1 MQANVDDLLLNF
13 PDPGPAPDDDTQLG
27 PAQSLEAVPVPA
39 GLPTA
44 AEAGFVRYRLLE
56 ALADPHG
63 LPAQDVLLR
72 RYVTYRSLPSDPAA
86 RVQSLYEARLTARL
100 QHPGVVPVY
109 SLEIPEDAAQA
120 GYAIKS
126 LSGETLAQWL
136 QTARAPAA
144 PESVQFWFSVI
155 LTACDTLH
163 YAHTQGIAHGNL
175 SPERLLSAPFNEVY
189 VLDWGLP
196 PALAAPFIAPEGGS
210 SALAD
215 QYALGQILQ
224 QLLAGLYPPGKVPP
238 ALQAIAARC
247 SAPRPAAR
255 YSDLAALAQDLRAFL
270 NDQATVAYPDN
281 AWRRLQR
288 WSRHHSARAL
298 GLASA
303 LVLAGAL
310 ALGGSLLLS
319 QRAQQATRQE
329 RQLRADIRQL
339 TARQGQVLDAY
350 FSQLLAL
357 TEGLATASAESWL
370 RRPPG
375 QPLRESLQ
383 PRLQA
388 LFQAVPPGLSRV
400 QLRLPGRDLLYAAT
414 GWQPDVPSRLSAGLS
429 DPDPDHGSWGLPLT
443 LPDGP
448 ALLPLTLPV
457 SDDAGQSLGQV
468 ALWIERPALQ
478 ALLQPATGL
487 APRAVWLLHRSGQAV
502 QLQGETA
509 LRLPTLPEASFGVF
523 VQQGRYY
530 AQQQLASRDWRL
542 VLAFAPAEGDR
553 P

>member
-1 MQANVDDLLLNF
+1 MDDLLRNPF
-13 PDPGPAPDDDTQLG
+13 EAGNTPDDDTQLG

-39 GLPTA
+39 GLPSA
-44 AEAGFVRYRLLE
+44 AEAGFVRYRLLDE
-56 ALADPHG
+56 ALSDQELA
-63 LPAQDVLLR
+63 AQDVLLR

-86 RVQSLYEARLTARL
+86 RDQALQEARLTARL

-109 SLEIPEDAAQA
+109 SLETPENPEQA

-126 LSGETLAQWL
+126 LSGQTLAQWL
-136 QTARAPAA
+136 KTAQPPAD
-144 PESVQFWFSVI
+144 PESVQFWFAVM

-163 YAHTQGIAHGNL
+163 YAHTQGISHGNL
-175 SPERLLSAPFNEVY
+175 SPERILSAPFNEVY

-196 PALAAPFIAPEGGS
+196 PALSAAFAAPEGNP

-215 QYALGQILQ
+215 QYALGQILR
-224 QLLAGLYPPGKVPP
+224 QLLGGLYLPAKVPP
-238 ALQAIAARC
+238 ALQAIAARA
-247 SAPRPAAR
+247 SAPRSADR
-255 YSDLAALAQDLRAFL
+255 YSDVAALAQDLRAWL

-298 GLASA
+298 GLASV
-303 LVLAGAL
+303 LVLTGAL

-319 QRAQQATRQE
+319 QRAQQATRQD
-329 RQLRADIRQL
+329 RLLRAEIRQL

-370 RRPPG
+370 RRP
-375 QPLRESLQ
+375 QQQSVRQSLQ

-388 LFQAVPPGLSRV
+388 LFQAAPPGLSRV
-400 QLRLPGRDLLYAAT
+400 QLHLPQTRLLYAAT
-414 GWQPDVPSRLSAGLS
+414 GWQPDIPAALTAGLPA
-429 DPDPDHGSWGLPLT
+429 PDPYHGSWGLPLS
-443 LPDGP
+443 LPAGP

-457 SDDAGQSLGQV
+457 ADDAGQTLGQV

-478 ALLQPATGL
+478 ALLQPSTDL
-487 APRAVWLLHRSGQAV
+487 APHAVWLLHRGGEAV
-502 QLQGETA
+502 QLQGSTA
-509 LRLPTLPEASFGVF
+509 QPVPELPEAPASGVF
-523 VQQGRYY
+523 VQQGQYY

-542 VLAFAPAEGDR
+542 VLAFDPIKGSR